1 MKFNL
6 TKLLVSLTS
15 LLFMTM
21 THAQIQPIEE
31 IFEPTGDFN
40 SSQFV
45 KVAVLQ
51 WAPNASAPINDQAL
65 ADQFKANN
73 ISILENYI
81 REAAA
86 NGAKYI
92 STPEFGIVG
101 YPDIPELPPAEDNFR
116 NRDDIKPYV
125 ETVPGKSSNH
135 FSNLAKELGV
145 YIQFGMA
152 ETDSVTDLYYNTIV
166 VIDPSGEIAAKYRK
180 QHLFQIEHDY
190 LEEGASN
197 VTFQT
202 DFGKVGLVICSDVYD
217 YAVLEKYRLEQID
230 VLSLSTS
237 WTENN
242 TGWGYFSTAATKTNA
257 YVLASNHDYYPD
269 SGVIYPDGTTQSH
282 LRQST
287 GLAYGYL
294 PKK

>member
-1 MKFNL
+1 MKINL
-6 TKLLVSLTS
+6 LKFLLCLSSLAFITTS
-15 LLFMTM
+15 N
-21 THAQIQPIEE
+21 AQMQPIEE
-31 IFEPTGDFN
+31 VFEPAGTF
-40 SSQFV
+40 SAEEFT

-51 WAPNASAPINDQAL
+51 WAPNASAPIEDQVL

-73 ISILENYI
+73 ISILESYI

-86 NGAKYI
+86 KGAKYI

-116 NRDDIKPYV
+116 NREDIKPYV

-135 FSNLAKELGV
+135 FSNLALELGV

-152 ETDSVTDLYYNTIV
+152 EKDSVTDLYYNTVV
-166 VIDPSGEIAAKYRK
+166 VIDPNGEVAAKYRK

-190 LEEGASN
+190 LEEGTSN

-202 DFGKVGLVICSDVYD
+202 PFGKVGLVICSDVYD
-217 YAVLEKYRLEQID
+217 YSVLEKYKLEQID

-242 TGWGYFSTAATKTNA
+242 TGWGYFTTAATKTSA
-257 YVLASNHDYYPD
+257 YVLAANHDYYPD

-282 LRQST
+282 IRQST

-294 PKK
+294 PNK

>member
-1 MKFNL
+1 MKFKL

-40 SSQFV
+40 STQFV

-152 ETDSVTDLYYNTIV
+152 EADSVTDLYYNTVV
-166 VIDPSGEIAAKYRK
+166 VIDPNGEIAAKYRK

-217 YAVLEKYRLEQID
+217 YAVLEKYRLEEID